1 MSEENLITEKNLI
14 SDDESIIELK
24 VNKDV
29 VKDLEP
35 KKPRAK
41 RVVSEKTKEALA
53 KGREKLQE
61 KWKNDKVK
69 NEELKEMYVIKK
81 ANKVI
86 KQKMKIK
93 EQVGAIELDSEP
105 EEPVKIIQQ
114 KKPKKKQV
122 IVLPPESDSEEE
134 IIIKKE
140 SKKKIT
146 KELPDPSFDNN
157 NVKPKILFY

>member
-1 MSEENLITEKNLI
+1 M
-14 SDDESIIELK
+14 
-24 VNKDV
+24 
-29 VKDLEP
+29 
-35 KKPRAK
+35 
-41 RVVSEKTKEALA
+41 A

-81 ANKVI
+81 ANKVF

-93 EQVGAIELDSEP
+93 EGVGAIELDSEP

-114 KKPKKKQV
+114 KKAKKKQV

-146 KELPDPSFDNN
+146 KELPDKTFDNN

>member
-1 MSEENLITEKNLI
+1 MDNNIEIKN
-14 SDDESIIELK
+14 S
-24 VNKDV
+24 
-29 VKDLEP
+29 
-35 KKPRAK
+35 
-41 RVVSEKTKEALA
+41 KT
-53 KGREKLQE
+53 
-61 KWKNDKVK
+61 
-69 NEELKEMYVIKK
+69 KK

-134 IIIKKE
+134 IVLKKQ
-140 SKKKIT
+140 SKKKAV
-146 KELPDPSFDNN
+146 KELPEPSFDNN